1 MHRHFVHEFVLGVL
15 VAAAP
20 VTVLAPGT
28 ASAAGSAT
36 VATYRHGDPVTIPG
50 SFGNPDVTHSFLGGA
65 AGPIESTAAGH
76 APPSGGGWTFNNL
89 GGPTT
94 VRMDPDR
101 GKVLFTPEDANNYNA
116 TRRFDSGAGID
127 PQRFFYKAHF
137 VRNVL
142 LLDGAPY
149 PWSYQWKHERVHWLD
164 SVTDSNC
171 EVKVHDWPDA
181 QGPETI
187 VTREDGSNQTFWG
200 GARVDSNSG
209 WAMMELM
216 VYTGTRGQNDGKVI
230 TRIFKNGHTYIG
242 QNQQAARVYAAGTQ
256 QLRYFV
262 EQNYFGNFAQMEFG
276 VDNDSPRPQVR
287 QVWSDDSLVIVGRAP
302 GDGWQRV
309 ELRDA
314 VALQDATMRV
324 PQSWTSWN
332 GSIQLDLN
340 TDGLPPG
347 EHDLYLVVVD
357 GIDAQGWDVVDTAM
371 PIHVQVDEHPLFA
384 DGFEQ

>member
-1 MHRHFVHEFVLGVL
+1 MRRRTLLHIALGIAV
-15 VAAAP
+15 
-20 VTVLAPGT
+20 VTVPEMVV
-28 ASAAGSAT
+28 AGHDLPDSRAG
-36 VATYRHGDPVTIPG
+36 VMVTYHHGDPVTIPG
-50 SFGNPDVTHSFLGGA
+50 SFGNLDVTHTFLGGA
-65 AGPIESTAAGH
+65 TGPIESTAVGH
-76 APPSGGGWTFNNL
+76 APANGGGWIFNNL

-127 PQRFFYKAHF
+127 EQRFVYKAHF

-171 EVKVHDWPDA
+171 EIKVHDWPDA

-187 VTREDGSNQTFWG
+187 LTREDGSDQTFWG

-216 VYTGTRGQNDGKVI
+216 FYTGTRGQSDGKVV

-242 QNQQAARVYAAGTQ
+242 QDQQAVQVYANGSQ
-256 QLRYFV
+256 KLRYFV
-262 EQNYFGNFAQMEFG
+262 EQNYFGNFAQIEFG
-276 VDNDSPRPQVR
+276 VDNNSPRPQVR
-287 QVWSDDSLVIVGRAP
+287 EVWSDDSLVIVGRAP

-314 VALQDATMRV
+314 VALQDATLRV
-324 PQSWTSWN
+324 PQSWTTWN
-332 GSIQLDLN
+332 GNIQINLN

-347 EHDLYLVVVD
+347 EHDLYLVVID

-384 DGFEQ
+384 DGFEP